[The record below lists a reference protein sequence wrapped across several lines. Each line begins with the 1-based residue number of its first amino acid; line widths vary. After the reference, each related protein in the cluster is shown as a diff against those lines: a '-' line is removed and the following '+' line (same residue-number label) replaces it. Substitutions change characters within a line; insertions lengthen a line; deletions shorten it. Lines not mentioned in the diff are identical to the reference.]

1 MGDFFKNV
9 EILCY
14 FGSFLGCFCAVRK
27 LFGVF
32 LTYFENSTE
41 ILCYFLS
48 YFLKSSEFGRS
59 PKIREQATTL
69 LASKR
74 KYMLK
79 YDMLT
84 LITSPCPQCPPP
96 RTRGHPGALWRCFP
110 GKNKPAVKITLKLYS
125 RQDDKY
131 RQIQTSTDKH
141 RKAQKSTEKYR
152 KVQKSTEKYKQV
164 QTSTDMYRQVQTS
177 TDKYR

>member
-14 FGSFLGCFCAVRK
+14 FGSFFLRFCAVRK

-69 LASKR
+69 LAISKR
-74 KYMLK
+74 GNSVSRPKGGPGL
-79 YDMLT
+79 
-84 LITSPCPQCPPP
+84 SV
-96 RTRGHPGALWRCFP
+96 RGLGLFERGWASVEANASL
-110 GKNKPAVKITLKLYS
+110 
-125 RQDDKY
+125 
-131 RQIQTSTDKH
+131 
-141 RKAQKSTEKYR
+141 
-152 KVQKSTEKYKQV
+152 
-164 QTSTDMYRQVQTS
+164 
-177 TDKYR
+177 